1 MAGSESPEKSGSGAS
16 GSPSENQ
23 SEPRSDSVV
32 EVDLEATLSS
42 DSKASSSS
50 TADSEE
56 GSEEALG
63 FPAHQLQ
70 RLNEGLNR
78 GSWVVHINCLV
89 DCERAAAALIRHPDR
104 RVICLP
110 AESCIHASTPPS
122 VSQGHQTYLASVRE
136 CASGATDIQQTV
148 THASLL
154 TFVAKPLQ
162 KQRCCVTLPCSW

>member
-1 MAGSESPEKSGSGAS
+1 MVGSESPEKSGSGAS

-23 SEPRSDSVV
+23 SEPRSDSVI
-32 EVDLEATLSS
+32 EVDIEATLSS

-104 RVICLP
+104 RVTCLL
-110 AESCIHASTPPS
+110 AESCINASKLPS
-122 VSQGHQTYLASVRE
+122 VSQGMHFR
-136 CASGATDIQQTV
+136 GN
-148 THASLL
+148 
-154 TFVAKPLQ
+154 
-162 KQRCCVTLPCSW
+162 

>member
-1 MAGSESPEKSGSGAS
+1 MTGSESPEKSGSGAS

-32 EVDLEATLSS
+32 EVDIEATLSS

-56 GSEEALG
+56 GSDEALG

-104 RVICLP
+104 RVTCPP
-110 AESCIHASTPPS
+110 AETRIHASNLPS
-122 VSQGHQTYLASVRE
+122 VR
-136 CASGATDIQQTV
+136 DIKST
-148 THASLL
+148 
-154 TFVAKPLQ
+154 
-162 KQRCCVTLPCSW
+162 